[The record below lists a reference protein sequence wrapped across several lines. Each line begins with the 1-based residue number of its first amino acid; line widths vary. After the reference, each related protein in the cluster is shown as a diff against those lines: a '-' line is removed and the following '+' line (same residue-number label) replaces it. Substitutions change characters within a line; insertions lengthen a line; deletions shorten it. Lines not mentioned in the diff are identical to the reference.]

1 MDFWIRILLP
11 VKQPSP
17 KEARDTDR
25 RRRPMETGGEEEGG
39 VAAAAGGYLD
49 REGSPPALAS
59 VGRIWCGGDGG
70 THVII

>member
-1 MDFWIRILLP
+1 
-11 VKQPSP
+11 
-17 KEARDTDR
+17 
-25 RRRPMETGGEEEGG
+25 METGGEEEGG

-70 THVII
+70 THVIR